1 AEDVQSG
8 IGTVHNSYMLAHT
21 ERTVIRAPW
30 APFPRSLRYGITLLP
45 RPPWFVTH
53 RRARQ
58 LGRLLTEFL
67 YRPAW
72 RKLPRI
78 LINAL
83 RG

>member
-1 AEDVQSG
+1 M
-8 IGTVHNSYMLAHT
+8 TV
-21 ERTVIRAPW
+21 
-30 APFPRSLRYGITLLP
+30 PFTLLP

-53 RRARQ
+53 ARARVV
-58 LGRLLTEFL
+58 GRLLTDFI
-67 YRPAW
+67 YRPEW